1 MSQVYLNGAFMAPQD
16 AHISPLDRG
25 FLFADGIYEV
35 IPAYNG
41 VLFRFEEHLVRLERS
56 LAETAI
62 ANPHSRDQWRQ
73 LCEQLI
79 QRNGGGNLSIYLQV
93 TRGAT
98 EKRDHAFPNPP
109 VPPTVFMMT
118 GNIAVPAA
126 DSPDTATGSKAIT
139 LDDIRWAR
147 CDIKSVSLLPNSL
160 LRQQA
165 VAAGASEA
173 ILLRDG
179 FVTEGSASNVFI
191 VAESTVITPPK
202 SHAILGGI
210 TRDLVVEL
218 CHRHHIPV
226 EEREITESQ
235 LRQADEIWVTSS
247 TREIVPIIQLNNSA
261 VGIGTPGPVWKTV
274 ARHYVSFKRRLCGL
288 QDQE

>member
-41 VLFRFEEHLVRLERS
+41 VLFRFDEHLIRMERS
-56 LAETAI
+56 LAEVAI
-62 ANPHSRDQWRQ
+62 NNPYSREKWRG
-73 LCEQLI
+73 LCEELI
-79 QRNGGGNLSIYLQV
+79 TRNGGGNLSVYLQI

-98 EKRDHAFPNPP
+98 DKRDHAFPNPP
-109 VPPTVFMMT
+109 VAPTVFMMT

-165 VAAGASEA
+165 VEAGASEA

-191 VAESTVITPPK
+191 VLDGTVVTPPK

-218 CHRHHIPV
+218 CQRHHIPV

-235 LRQADEIWVTSS
+235 LRQAHEIWVTSS
-247 TREIVPIIQLNNSA
+247 TKEVVPIIQLNNA
-261 VGIGTPGPVWKTV
+261 PVGSGQPGPVWKTL
-274 ARHYVSFKRRLCGL
+274 ARHYVSFKRRLCGH

>member
-41 VLFRFEEHLVRLERS
+41 VLFRFDEHLIRMERS
-56 LAETAI
+56 LAEVAI
-62 ANPHSRDQWRQ
+62 NNPYSREKWHG
-73 LCEQLI
+73 LCEELI
-79 QRNGGGNLSIYLQV
+79 TRNGGGNLSVYLQI

-98 EKRDHAFPNPP
+98 DKRDHAFPNPP
-109 VPPTVFMMT
+109 VAPTVFMMT

-165 VAAGASEA
+165 VEAGASEA

-191 VAESTVITPPK
+191 VLDGTVVTPPK

-218 CHRHHIPV
+218 CQRHHIPV

-235 LRQADEIWVTSS
+235 LRQAHEIWVTSS
-247 TREIVPIIQLNNSA
+247 TKEVVPIIQLNNA
-261 VGIGTPGPVWKTV
+261 PVGSGQPGPVWKTL
-274 ARHYVSFKRRLCGL
+274 ARHYVSFKRRLCGH